1 MAPILLL
8 PLQPEIEQKD
18 VVAAAAD
25 AVSTG
30 PQTHA
35 YFMKGCVWRTSQ

>member
-18 VVAAAAD
+18 VVAAAD

-30 PQTHA
+30 AQTHA